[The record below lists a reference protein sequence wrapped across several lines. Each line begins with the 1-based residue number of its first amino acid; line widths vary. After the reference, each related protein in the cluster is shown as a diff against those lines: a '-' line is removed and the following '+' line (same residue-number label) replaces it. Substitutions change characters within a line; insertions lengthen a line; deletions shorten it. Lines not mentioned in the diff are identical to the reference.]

1 MIGVAGPGM
10 SRYKHRMTTR
20 KPEPNKA
27 RAADPAAETPAP
39 KPTSKPAPKPAP
51 EPSRADQAHIA
62 TAGYWR
68 EQRAAI
74 DRIAALKAAR
84 LAQGDQAK
92 PAKPKPKPKKAA
104 PNRLD
109 RPKTTRSRRWRG

>member
-1 MIGVAGPGM
+1 
-10 SRYKHRMTTR
+10 MTTR
-20 KPEPNKA
+20 KPEPNNQA
-27 RAADPAAETPAP
+27 RAADPGAEKRA
-39 KPTSKPAPKPAP
+39 SKPASRPAP

-68 EQRAAI
+68 EQQAAI

-84 LAQGDQAK
+84 LAQGDTAK
-92 PAKPKPKPKKAA
+92 PAKPKPKPKKTA

>member
-1 MIGVAGPGM
+1 MIGVARPGI
-10 SRYKHRMTTR
+10 SRYNHRMTTR
-20 KPEPNKA
+20 KPEPGNKA
-27 RAADPAAETPAP
+27 RAAEPVAEKRAP
-39 KPTSKPAPKPAP
+39 KPSP

-68 EQRAAI
+68 EQQAAVA
-74 DRIAALKAAR
+74 RIAALKAAR

-92 PAKPKPKPKKAA
+92 PSKPKPKPKQTA

>member
-1 MIGVAGPGM
+1 M

-20 KPEPNKA
+20 KPEPGKA
-27 RAADPAAETPAP
+27 RAADPVADT
-39 KPTSKPAPKPAP
+39 PAP

-62 TAGYWR
+62 VAGYWR
-68 EQRAAI
+68 EQQAAI

-84 LAQGDQAK
+84 LAQGDAPK
-92 PAKPKPKPKKAA
+92 PSKPKPKPKKSA

>member
-1 MIGVAGPGM
+1 MIGVARPGM

-27 RAADPAAETPAP
+27 RAAEPAAATRAP
-39 KPTSKPAPKPAP
+39 KPTPKPAP

-68 EQRAAI
+68 EQQAAI

-92 PAKPKPKPKKAA
+92 PSKPKPNPKKAA